1 MNHVAS
7 DRMFLLASLVAV
19 ACAAFYEP
27 VIYGNDMGSIE
38 RYLRQEMGSRLKNG
52 IELLTVADDGADRFA
67 VFRGAEKRPD
77 ERWIVRFRQNEN
89 GDYEAYLNS
98 RRMYGPHPVQC
109 VYTQPLG
116 GYSGD
121 REVCYAVWN
130 ESEHLAEIRFRLDG
144 GPAETV
150 SISTPPSL
158 TIWRFRG
165 GESGWHL
172 ESTYYNDA
180 GDEL

>member
-98 RRMYGPHPVQC
+98 RRMYGPHPVQG

-116 GYSGD
+116 GYSRATG
-121 REVCYAVWN
+121 RCATPSGTN
-130 ESEHLAEIRFRLDG
+130 R
-144 GPAETV
+144 
-150 SISTPPSL
+150 SI
-158 TIWRFRG
+158 
-165 GESGWHL
+165 
-172 ESTYYNDA
+172 
-180 GDEL
+180 

>member
-1 MNHVAS
+1 
-7 DRMFLLASLVAV
+7 
-19 ACAAFYEP
+19 
-27 VIYGNDMGSIE
+27 
-38 RYLRQEMGSRLKNG
+38 
-52 IELLTVADDGADRFA
+52 
-67 VFRGAEKRPD
+67 
-77 ERWIVRFRQNEN
+77 
-89 GDYEAYLNS
+89 
-98 RRMYGPHPVQC
+98 MYGPHPVQG

>member
-52 IELLTVADDGADRFA
+52 IELLTVAD
-67 VFRGAEKRPD
+67 

-98 RRMYGPHPVQC
+98 RRMYGPHPVQG

>member
-7 DRMFLLASLVAV
+7 DRIFLLASLVAV
-19 ACAAFYEP
+19 ACAAVYEP

-38 RYLRQEMGSRLKNG
+38 RYLRQEMGSRLKDG
-52 IELLTVADDGADRFA
+52 IELLAVADDGADRFA

-98 RRMYGPHPVQC
+98 RRMYGPHPVQG

-130 ESEHLAEIRFRLDG
+130 ESEYLVEIRFRLDG
-144 GPAETV
+144 GPAESV

>member
-7 DRMFLLASLVAV
+7 DRIFLLASLVAV

-38 RYLRQEMGSRLKNG
+38 RYLRQEMGSRLKDG

-98 RRMYGPHPVQC
+98 RRMYGPHPVQG
-109 VYTQPLG
+109 VYTQPRTSAPSSTTTPG
-116 GYSGD
+116 NRTEFS
-121 REVCYAVWN
+121 
-130 ESEHLAEIRFRLDG
+130 
-144 GPAETV
+144 TV
-150 SISTPPSL
+150 PSILQPSA
-158 TIWRFRG
+158 TR
-165 GESGWHL
+165 
-172 ESTYYNDA
+172 ESTQYPPTPT
-180 GDEL
+180 

>member
-1 MNHVAS
+1 MSV
-7 DRMFLLASLVAV
+7 
-19 ACAAFYEP
+19 
-27 VIYGNDMGSIE
+27 
-38 RYLRQEMGSRLKNG
+38 
-52 IELLTVADDGADRFA
+52 ELLTVADDGADRFA

-98 RRMYGPHPVQC
+98 RRMYGPHPVQG

>member
-38 RYLRQEMGSRLKNG
+38 RYLRQEMGSRL
-52 IELLTVADDGADRFA
+52 
-67 VFRGAEKRPD
+67 
-77 ERWIVRFRQNEN
+77 NEN

-98 RRMYGPHPVQC
+98 RRMYGPHPVQG